1 MEALQRI
8 RIFRLFD
15 VFSLLDCLYGLRADG
30 LQQVGDVISC
40 FFYSDPAEAFEETDQ
55 ISSYLILSRFFFY
68 QASVGGGSV
77 KAVIVDSVSAVIAPL
92 LGGKQNEGD
101 ISFCSSIIPEAGTK
115 CVSANKCHNT
125 ASTL

>member
-8 RIFRLFD
+8 QIFRLFD
-15 VFSLLDCLYGLRADG
+15 VFALLDCLYGLRTDG
-30 LQQVGDVISC
+30 LRQVVMS
-40 FFYSDPAEAFEETDQ
+40 FPVSFTQNAPAEAFDKTDQ
-55 ISSYLILSRFFFY
+55 ILISFCHTFFFY

-101 ISFCSSIIPEAGTK
+101 ISFCSSVIPEAVFTPEPG
-115 CVSANKCHNT
+115 H
-125 ASTL
+125 